1 MGERLPSP
9 FYHKLLLGDGGLVAF
24 FEKRLFKS
32 SDKYTSS
39 LLNTTF
45 IPKHNLLLNGVS
57 HKEFLCFPNTKDK
70 SYERTNHIGT
80 K

>member
-39 LLNTTF
+39 LLHTTF
-45 IPKHNLLLNGVS
+45 IQIQNLLCNGIS
-57 HKEFLCFPNTKDK
+57 H
-70 SYERTNHIGT
+70 
-80 K
+80 

>member
-9 FYHKLLLGDGGLVAF
+9 FIHELLLGDGGLVAF

-39 LLNTTF
+39 LLHTTF
-45 IPKHNLLLNGVS
+45 IQIQNLL
-57 HKEFLCFPNTKDK
+57 
-70 SYERTNHIGT
+70 
-80 K
+80 